1 MIDWSLLDVH
11 GLLLCEDSG
20 AKAAAD
26 SLASSTP
33 WGILS
38 NLSGNFIDRSAPFIA
53 CFLNMSNMSFRY
65 DLMEVLPNEGHL
77 LIDEQIL
84 LFSLPPLLH
93 PMDERLGL

>member
-1 MIDWSLLDVH
+1 MDVH
-11 GLLLCEDSG
+11 RLPLCQDSG
-20 AKAAAD
+20 AEAAAD

-33 WGILS
+33 RGTLS
-38 NLSGNFIDRSAPFIA
+38 NLASDSIDRSAPFITI
-53 CFLNMSNMSFRY
+53 FITMSNMSFRY
-65 DLMEVLPNEGHL
+65 DLMEVLPNERHL